1 MSASTIAGSHAPTPS
16 FIQLSKPNSWPIF
29 LQEMCHALAWEE
41 FFFFFSI
48 RFPGGRLTHMA
59 PPSEDSASGRLP
71 LFTCHRPSAGRVLG
85 ERPLPALRAVSWHH
99 VQAPFSWS
107 VSKHFPGAHY
117 VPDSL
122 GPSLTLLVSCY
133 RHSSP
138 LPCRKQGPDLTAFP
152 RVLIELSTRW
162 VLK

>member
-1 MSASTIAGSHAPTPS
+1 MPPPLASYSSPS
-16 FIQLSKPNSWPIF
+16 LILGQFSSRKCATLLPGRN
-29 LQEMCHALAWEE
+29 
-41 FFFFFSI
+41 FFFCFFLI

-85 ERPLPALRAVSWHH
+85 ERPLPGLRAVSWHH

-152 RVLIELSTRW
+152 SVLIELSTRW